1 MEAVKLIKAG
11 MGAEAEK
18 RLRKVFENVKDKNAD
33 YLNEPAYNVQMALVE
48 ILIAQVNYMH
58 HIKLPLLHGTAALN
72 RKEKRKRKK
81 LKVMVE
87 LAIFLRQLMR
97 ILTKV
102 ISIHTKTKNKK
113 GYSNNISPKKKGY
126 L

>member
-1 MEAVKLIKAG
+1 MKLIKAG
-11 MGAEAEK
+11 MGVEAEK

-33 YLNEPAYNVQMALVE
+33 YLNESAYNVQMVLVE
-48 ILIAQVNYMH
+48 ILIAQVNYMN

-72 RKEKRKRKK
+72 KKEKRKRKK

-102 ISIHTKTKNKK
+102 IIHQE
-113 GYSNNISPKKKGY
+113 KKKKQR